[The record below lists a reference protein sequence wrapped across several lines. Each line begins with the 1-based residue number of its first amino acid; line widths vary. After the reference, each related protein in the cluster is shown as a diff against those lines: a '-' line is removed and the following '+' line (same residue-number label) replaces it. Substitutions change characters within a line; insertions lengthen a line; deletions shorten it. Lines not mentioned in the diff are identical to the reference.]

1 MTAESIHNG
10 WSRGP
15 MLARWLQL
23 AGALVLLAL
32 ASACKPAEKAE
43 PASYASGITGYN
55 FTSEGVQAFY
65 VNGQWGSNLPPYGG
79 GGGTTCC
86 INLPKHWRPG
96 LVVKIDW
103 TMGRWTTP
111 HESRKHLSPE
121 AQIACCSAERKLS
134 TTVPIERY
142 GTEGGALQVFFLP
155 NDEINVWVSDYDLGH
170 EQHPSGM
177 AYPKNP
183 EPQAQ

>member
-23 AGALVLLAL
+23 AGASVLLAL

-103 TMGRWTTP
+103 TIGHYTLTSPQTASMTT
-111 HESRKHLSPE
+111 EEIR
-121 AQIACCSAERKLS
+121 ACCWSQRALS